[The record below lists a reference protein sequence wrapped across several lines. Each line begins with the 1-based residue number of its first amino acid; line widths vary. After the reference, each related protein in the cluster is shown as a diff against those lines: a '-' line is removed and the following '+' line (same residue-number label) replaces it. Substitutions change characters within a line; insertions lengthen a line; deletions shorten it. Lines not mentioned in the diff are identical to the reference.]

1 MIANTQIPLVSFII
15 TTYNLPLEYLVEC
28 LKSILQLSLNS
39 REREIILVDDG
50 SDISPINDLAEYQD
64 DIIYIRQRNQG
75 LSIARNTGLQNAS
88 GKYIQ
93 FVDGDDCLIQVGYE
107 HCLDLLR
114 YHNPDIVHFTSSN
127 KTFDKEVPYQYSEP
141 ISGSTYLYN
150 NNLRA
155 AAWCYT
161 FKRDLLQQQR
171 FTPGILH
178 EDEEFTPILFLK
190 AERIITTDTKA
201 YYYRERKD
209 SIMHKTEDKR
219 HYLKRLADTE
229 KVIFQLQE
237 KSNYLSEPERIALN
251 RRIAQLTMD
260 YLYNT
265 IVLAQNYKHLEKNI
279 KRLHDKGL
287 FPLPDKKYTKK
298 YQIFAKAI
306 NNKITR
312 KILFYTLL
320 KLK

>member
-50 SDISPINDLAEYQD
+50 SDISLINDLVEYQD

-93 FVDGDDCLIQVGYE
+93 FVDGDDSLIQVGYE

-178 EDEEFTPILFLK
+178 EDEEFTPILFFK
-190 AERIITTDTKA
+190 GRAHHNNR
-201 YYYRERKD
+201 Y
-209 SIMHKTEDKR
+209 
-219 HYLKRLADTE
+219 
-229 KVIFQLQE
+229 
-237 KSNYLSEPERIALN
+237 KSLLLS
-251 RRIAQLTMD
+251 
-260 YLYNT
+260 
-265 IVLAQNYKHLEKNI
+265 
-279 KRLHDKGL
+279 
-287 FPLPDKKYTKK
+287 
-298 YQIFAKAI
+298 
-306 NNKITR
+306 
-312 KILFYTLL
+312 
-320 KLK
+320 